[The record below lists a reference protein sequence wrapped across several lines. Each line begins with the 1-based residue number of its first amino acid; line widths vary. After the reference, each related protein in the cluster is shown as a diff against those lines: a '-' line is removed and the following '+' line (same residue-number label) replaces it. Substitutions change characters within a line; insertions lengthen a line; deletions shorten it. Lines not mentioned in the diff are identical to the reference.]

1 MEDVSPGLAS
11 DQRPRI
17 PRDTLHFLANEGHGA
32 LLSAAPTVHARPRLD
47 RWGVAATVLGNAL
60 EFYDFL
66 AYAAFSVYIG
76 RAFFPGGS
84 ALTSLLLSLATFGVG
99 FFTRPLGAVL
109 IGAYAD
115 RAGRRPA
122 LMITI
127 ALMTVGTLGLV
138 LTPSYASI
146 GVAAPVI
153 LVVARLV
160 QGFALGGEIG
170 PSTAV
175 LLESAPA
182 GRRGLFISWQ
192 GASQGLAI
200 LASGVVGLLLA
211 TTLSKQQLGDW
222 GWRVPFALGLLIV
235 PVGFLIRSRLPET
248 QTARGARSGPEVLRL
263 LARDHR
269 ASLGLAVMIIMSL
282 TVSTYVTNYMTTYA
296 LTVLH
301 MPAASAMWGTL
312 VNGATLAL
320 GMLIGGRLSDRFGR
334 KPVMIVPRVAL
345 ILVIYPA
352 FLFLVRHPT
361 LASLALVTGALT
373 LIGALGSAAAL
384 AALTEVFPT
393 AVRASGLAIS
403 YAVAV
408 SVFGGTTQFAI
419 AWFIAVS
426 GDPLAPAYY
435 VMVTSTIS
443 LWAMVRLQETFRR

>member
-1 MEDVSPGLAS
+1 MFLFFRVFPHLLKMDKSHLLVSAEVKRSFLVNRSTGAFRNPVTGKA
-11 DQRPRI
+11 
-17 PRDTLHFLANEGHGA
+17 DTGGTNADFL
-32 LLSAAPTVHARPRLD
+32 
-47 RWGVAATVLGNAL
+47 
-60 EFYDFL
+60 YDFL